1 MNQVETVEKMK
12 SLRLLG
18 MLNAFQVSQ
27 EMNQNWTTDEMI
39 AYLIQAEWE
48 YRINKKIERHLK
60 SAKFRYQA
68 SIEEIDFQHPRNLD
82 RNKIHQ
88 LAQCNYLSKKENI
101 ILTGPTGVGKSF
113 LASALGNQAC
123 LKGFKV
129 LYFNISKLFAEIKMS
144 KLNNTYHRL
153 ITRIEKHDLLI
164 LVLIQSHPVSK
175 SSSIEKHDLLILDDF
190 GLVPFDIDNR
200 LALLEIIEDRH
211 GRKSTMIS
219 SQLPVSKWHP
229 ILGDPTIADAIL
241 DRLVHQAIRIEL
253 EGESLRKKKIKS
265 E

>member
-164 LVLIQSHPVSK
+164 L
-175 SSSIEKHDLLILDDF
+175 DDF

>member
-27 EMNQNWTTDEMI
+27 VMNQNWTTDEMI

-164 LVLIQSHPVSK
+164 L
-175 SSSIEKHDLLILDDF
+175 DDF